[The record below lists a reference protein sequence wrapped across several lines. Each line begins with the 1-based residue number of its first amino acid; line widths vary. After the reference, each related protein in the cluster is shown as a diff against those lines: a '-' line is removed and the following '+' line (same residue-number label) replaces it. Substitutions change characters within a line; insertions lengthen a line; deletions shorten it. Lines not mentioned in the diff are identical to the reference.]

1 MTGRA
6 SALATLAAI
15 ASSPDAVEQSAAHLR
30 AAIDALVTVYA
41 TADQAG
47 MTERQAAVRSPV
59 AAWSAIYSHAEH
71 RFKTLKAA
79 AKVAA

>member
-15 ASSPDAVEQSAAHLR
+15 ASSPDAVEASAAHLR

-41 TADQAG
+41 TADQSN
-47 MTERQAAVRSPV
+47 MTGRQAAVRSPV
-59 AAWSAIYSHAEH
+59 AAWSAVFSHAEH
-71 RFKTLKAA
+71 RFRQLRAA
-79 AKVAA
+79 A